1 MKALLLKWWL
11 FLCVQGAVLAIANH
25 FGFFQDLFAKDPTR
39 IGFGILG
46 ILLVTSIWIG
56 KKVFKLSK
64 LEVVTESMKEGLLN
78 DLSIQW
84 FIAESCLVLGLVG
97 TVCGFIIMLGT
108 AFVNIDVG
116 NILSMQNALSQMS
129 IGMSAA
135 LYTTLMGLLSSLVIK
150 IQLVNVERTIEQA

>member
-11 FLCVQGAVLAIANH
+11 FFCVQGAVFVIANH
-25 FGFFQDLFAKDPTR
+25 FQFFQSLFDKDPTR
-39 IGFGILG
+39 IGFGILI
-46 ILLVTSIWIG
+46 ILVVTSIWIG
-56 KKVFKLSK
+56 QKVYKLSRLK
-64 LEVVTESMKEGLLN
+64 NVMPTMKEELTN

-97 TVCGFIIMLGT
+97 TVCGFILMLGT
-108 AFVNIDVG
+108 AFVDIDVS
-116 NILSMQNALSQMS
+116 NIQSMQNALSQMS

-150 IQLVNVERTIEQA
+150 IQLVNVERAIELA

>member
-11 FLCVQGAVLAIANH
+11 FLCVQGAVISIANH
-25 FGFFQDLFAKDPTR
+25 FQFYQSLFMKDRTR
-39 IGFGILG
+39 IGFGILT
-46 ILLVTSIWIG
+46 ILIVTSIWIG
-56 KKVFKLSK
+56 QKVYKLSK
-64 LEVVTESMKEGLLN
+64 LNVTKSMKEGLMN

-108 AFVNIDVG
+108 AFVDIDVS
-116 NILSMQNALSQMS
+116 NIHSMQNALSQMS

-150 IQLVNVERTIEQA
+150 IQLVNVERAIELA

>member
-25 FGFFQDLFAKDPTR
+25 FGFFQDLFVKDPTR

-56 KKVFKLSK
+56 KKVYKLSK
-64 LEVVTESMKEGLLN
+64 LEVTSPMKEELVN

-108 AFVNIDVG
+108 AFVNIDVS
-116 NILSMQNALSQMS
+116 NIQSMQNALSQMS

-135 LYTTLMGLLSSLVIK
+135 LYTTLMGLLSSLIIK
-150 IQLVNVERTIEQA
+150 IQLVNVERAIEQA

>member
-1 MKALLLKWWL
+1 MKALLLRWWL
-11 FLCVQGAVLAIANH
+11 FLCIQGAVLAIANH
-25 FGFFQDLFAKDPTR
+25 FGFFQDLFLKDPTR

-56 KKVFKLSK
+56 KKVYKLSK
-64 LEVVTESMKEGLLN
+64 LEVTAPMKEGLLN

-108 AFVNIDVG
+108 AFVDIDVG
-116 NILSMQNALSQMS
+116 NITSMQNALSKMS

>member
-11 FLCVQGAVLAIANH
+11 FLCAQGAVMAIANH
-25 FGFFQDLFAKDPTR
+25 FGFFQDLFIKDPTR

-46 ILLVTSIWIG
+46 ALLITTVWIG
-56 KKVFKLSK
+56 QKVYKLSK
-64 LEVVTESMKEGLLN
+64 LDVTESMKEGLLN

-97 TVCGFIIMLGT
+97 TVCGFIIMLGS
-108 AFVNIDVG
+108 AFVDIDVG
-116 NILSMQNALSQMS
+116 NIQSMQNALSQMS

>member
-25 FGFFQDLFAKDPTR
+25 FGFFQDLFLKDPTR

-46 ILLVTSIWIG
+46 ILLITSIWIG
-56 KKVFKLSK
+56 KKVYKLSK
-64 LEVVTESMKEGLLN
+64 LNVTESMKEELTN

-97 TVCGFIIMLGT
+97 TVCGFIIMLDT
-108 AFVNIDVG
+108 AFVDIV
-116 NILSMQNALSQMS
+116 
-129 IGMSAA
+129 
-135 LYTTLMGLLSSLVIK
+135 V
-150 IQLVNVERTIEQA
+150 

>member
-11 FLCVQGAVLAIANH
+11 FLCVQGAVFAIANH
-25 FGFFQDLFAKDPTR
+25 FHFFQDLFVKDPTR
-39 IGFGILG
+39 IGFGILI
-46 ILLVTSIWIG
+46 ILIVTSIWIG
-56 KKVFKLSK
+56 QKVYKLSR
-64 LEVVTESMKEGLLN
+64 LDVTPPMKEGLMN

-97 TVCGFIIMLGT
+97 TVCGFILMLGT
-108 AFVNIDVG
+108 AFVDIDVSNID
-116 NILSMQNALSQMS
+116 SMQNALSQMS

-150 IQLVNVERTIEQA
+150 IQLVNVERAIELA

>member
-25 FGFFQDLFAKDPTR
+25 FGFFQDLFEKDPTR

-56 KKVFKLSK
+56 KKVYKLSR
-64 LEVVTESMKEGLLN
+64 LNVTATMKEELVN

-135 LYTTLMGLLSSLVIK
+135 LYTTLMGLLSSLIIK
-150 IQLVNVERTIEQA
+150 IQLVNVERAIEQA

>member
-1 MKALLLKWWL
+1 M
-11 FLCVQGAVLAIANH
+11 CIR
-25 FGFFQDLFAKDPTR
+25 D
-39 IGFGILG
+39 
-46 ILLVTSIWIG
+46 S
-56 KKVFKLSK
+56 
-64 LEVVTESMKEGLLN
+64 
-78 DLSIQW
+78 
-84 FIAESCLVLGLVG
+84 VG

-108 AFVNIDVG
+108 AFVDIDVG

>member
-25 FGFFQDLFAKDPTR
+25 FGFFQDLFLKDPTR

-46 ILLVTSIWIG
+46 ILLITSIWIG
-56 KKVFKLSK
+56 QKVYKLSR
-64 LEVVTESMKEGLLN
+64 LNVTTSMKEGLLN

-84 FIAESCLVLGLVG
+84 FVAESCLVLGLVG

-108 AFVNIDVG
+108 AFVDIDVSNID
-116 NILSMQNALSQMS
+116 SMQNALSKMS

>member
-25 FGFFQDLFAKDPTR
+25 FGFFQDLFEKDPTR

-56 KKVFKLSK
+56 KKVYKLSR
-64 LEVVTESMKEGLLN
+64 LNVTATMKEELVN

>member
-11 FLCVQGAVLAIANH
+11 FLCAQGAVLAIANH
-25 FGFFQDLFAKDPTR
+25 FGFFQDLFEKDPTR

-46 ILLVTSIWIG
+46 ILLITSIWIG
-56 KKVFKLSK
+56 KKVYKLSK
-64 LEVVTESMKEGLLN
+64 LNVTESMKEGLLN

-108 AFVNIDVG
+108 AFVDIDVG

>member
-1 MKALLLKWWL
+1 M
-11 FLCVQGAVLAIANH
+11 
-25 FGFFQDLFAKDPTR
+25 KDPTR

-46 ILLVTSIWIG
+46 ILLITSIWIG
-56 KKVFKLSK
+56 KKVYKLSK
-64 LEVVTESMKEGLLN
+64 LNVTESMKEGLLN

-108 AFVNIDVG
+108 AFVDIDVG

>member
-1 MKALLLKWWL
+1 MKALFLKWWL
-11 FLCVQGAVLAIANH
+11 FLCAQGAVLAIANH
-25 FGFFQDLFAKDPTR
+25 FQFFQDLFVKDPTR

-56 KKVFKLSK
+56 KKVYTLSR
-64 LEVVTESMKEGLLN
+64 LEVTTSMKEGLLN

-108 AFVNIDVG
+108 AFVDIDVG
-116 NILSMQNALSQMS
+116 NITSMQNALSQMS

-150 IQLVNVERTIEQA
+150 IQLVNVERAIEQA

>member
-1 MKALLLKWWL
+1 MKALFLKWWL

-25 FGFFQDLFAKDPTR
+25 FQFFQDLFVKDPTR

-46 ILLVTSIWIG
+46 ILLITSIWIG
-56 KKVFKLSK
+56 KKVYKLSR
-64 LEVVTESMKEGLLN
+64 LEVTTSMKEGLLN

-108 AFVNIDVG
+108 AFVDIDVS
-116 NILSMQNALSQMS
+116 NITSMQNALSQMS

-150 IQLVNVERTIEQA
+150 IQLVNVERAIEQA

>member
-1 MKALLLKWWL
+1 MKALFLKWWL

-25 FGFFQDLFAKDPTR
+25 FQFFQDLFGKDPTR

-56 KKVFKLSK
+56 KKVYTLSR
-64 LEVVTESMKEGLLN
+64 LEVTTSMKEGLLN

-97 TVCGFIIMLGT
+97 TVCGFILMLGT
-108 AFVNIDVG
+108 AFVDIDVS
-116 NILSMQNALSQMS
+116 NIQSMQNALSQMS

-135 LYTTLMGLLSSLVIK
+135 LYTTLMGLLSSLVIR
-150 IQLVNVERTIEQA
+150 IHLVNVERAIELA

>member
-1 MKALLLKWWL
+1 MKALFLKWWL

-25 FGFFQDLFAKDPTR
+25 FQFFQDLFVKDPTR

-46 ILLVTSIWIG
+46 ILLITSIWIG
-56 KKVFKLSK
+56 KKVYKLSR
-64 LEVVTESMKEGLLN
+64 LEVTTSMKEGLLN

-108 AFVNIDVG
+108 AFVDIDVG
-116 NILSMQNALSQMS
+116 NITSMQNALSQMS

-150 IQLVNVERTIEQA
+150 IQLVNVERAIEQA

>member
-1 MKALLLKWWL
+1 
-11 FLCVQGAVLAIANH
+11 
-25 FGFFQDLFAKDPTR
+25 
-39 IGFGILG
+39 
-46 ILLVTSIWIG
+46 
-56 KKVFKLSK
+56 
-64 LEVVTESMKEGLLN
+64 MKEGLLN

-108 AFVNIDVG
+108 AFVDIDVG
-116 NILSMQNALSQMS
+116 NITSMQNALSQMS

-150 IQLVNVERTIEQA
+150 IQLVNVERAIEQA

>member
-25 FGFFQDLFAKDPTR
+25 FGFFQDLFIKDPTR

-46 ILLVTSIWIG
+46 ALLITTVWIG
-56 KKVFKLSK
+56 QKVYKLSR
-64 LEVVTESMKEGLLN
+64 LNVTTSMKEGLLN

-135 LYTTLMGLLSSLVIK
+135 LYTTLMGLLSSLIIK
-150 IQLVNVERTIEQA
+150 IQLVNVERAIEQA

>member
-1 MKALLLKWWL
+1 M
-11 FLCVQGAVLAIANH
+11 
-25 FGFFQDLFAKDPTR
+25 
-39 IGFGILG
+39 
-46 ILLVTSIWIG
+46 
-56 KKVFKLSK
+56 
-64 LEVVTESMKEGLLN
+64 N

-108 AFVNIDVG
+108 AFVDIDVG
-116 NILSMQNALSQMS
+116 NITSMQNALSQMS

-150 IQLVNVERTIEQA
+150 IQLVNVERAIELA

>member
-1 MKALLLKWWL
+1 MKSLLLKWWL
-11 FLCVQGAVLAIANH
+11 FLCLQGAVFAIANY
-25 FGFFQDLFAKDPTR
+25 FGFFQDLFVKDPTR
-39 IGFGILG
+39 IGFTILT
-46 ILLVTSIWIG
+46 ILIVTSIWIG
-56 KKVFKLSK
+56 QKVYKLSR
-64 LEVVTESMKEGLLN
+64 LNVTASMKEGLLN

-108 AFVNIDVG
+108 AFVDIDVG
-116 NILSMQNALSQMS
+116 NITSMQNALSQMS

-150 IQLVNVERTIEQA
+150 IQLVNVERAIEQA

>member
-1 MKALLLKWWL
+1 MKALLLRWWL
-11 FLCVQGAVLAIANH
+11 FLCIQGAVLAIANH
-25 FGFFQDLFAKDPTR
+25 FGFFQDLFLKDPTR

-56 KKVFKLSK
+56 KKVYTLSR
-64 LEVVTESMKEGLLN
+64 LEVTTSMKEGLLN

-108 AFVNIDVG
+108 AFVDIDVG
-116 NILSMQNALSQMS
+116 NITSMQNALSQMS

-135 LYTTLMGLLSSLVIK
+135 LYTTFMGLLSSLVIK
-150 IQLVNVERTIEQA
+150 IQLVNVERAIELA